1 MSGRDTRVSG
11 SGTLMSEGEDMRD
24 NHTKRRTT

>member
-11 SGTLMSEGEDMRD
+11 SDTLMNGRADMRD

>member
-11 SGTLMSEGEDMRD
+11 NDTLMNGRDDMKD
-24 NHTKRRTT
+24 NHMKRRTT